1 MTKYKRPFV
10 MGNILFLSLQKD
22 ACYFCFVFKYASF
35 HCFSVFVRMV
45 RTCGVDASHIGC

>member
-10 MGNILFLSLQKD
+10 MGSILFLSLQKD
-22 ACYFCFVFKYASF
+22 ACYFRFVFKLVLF
-35 HCFSVFVRMV
+35 HCFSVVVWVV